1 MRVRLKIFCLTF
13 LLLCLSVA
21 FPIFPLNSNEKTG
34 FRIESGMTK
43 WITPLL
49 IPCTPGVSF
58 AEENN
63 ATYKTYPGAKMIK
76 LPQPNYKGIPVE
88 EAIKK
93 RRSVRSYSKKTL
105 TLPQLSQLLFAAQ
118 GITEKSYG
126 HDLRTAPSAGA
137 LYPMEVY
144 LVVNNVEG
152 LSRGIYHYT
161 IQGHA
166 LELLKEGDFRKE
178 ITKAGLGQDMLGEAQ
193 VTFILS
199 AVFERTRKKY
209 GDRSLRYIY
218 MEAGHISQ
226 NISLQAVSLGL
237 GSVCVGA
244 FYDEQ
249 VNRLIGLDGNTESA
263 IYLQAVGTL

>member
-1 MRVRLKIFCLTF
+1 MEHIQLLTPAFNTFTNVKLKIFCLAF
-13 LLLCLSVA
+13 LLLSYGGL
-21 FPIFPLNSNEKTG
+21 G
-34 FRIESGMTK
+34 FVQGI
-43 WITPLL
+43 
-49 IPCTPGVSF
+49 
-58 AEENN
+58 NN
-63 ATYKTYPGAKMIK
+63 IYKTYPGAKMIK
-76 LPQPNYKGIPVE
+76 LPTPDYQGMPVE
-88 EAIKK
+88 DAIKK
-93 RRSVRSYSKKTL
+93 RRSVRSYSKKAL

-118 GITEKSYG
+118 GITGNHYG

-144 LVVNNVEG
+144 LVVNNVGE
-152 LSRGIYHYT
+152 LSRGIYHYNV
-161 IQGHA
+161 QKHA
-166 LELLKEGDFRKE
+166 LEVLKEGDFRRE

-199 AVFERTRKKY
+199 VVFERTQRKY

-249 VNRLIGLDGNTESA
+249 VNHLIGLDNNTESA